1 MPLVSSYKIKMLLLS
16 MEGHLV
22 MESLPPPMH
31 ADNISSNMG
40 NMFFFRFSFHPAPGA
55 LVVYVLLWT
64 SFLCCGRPWQASHD
78 DFNSAEFSACEACA
92 IYIGEASCGTVV
104 MEIRWS
110 LQPIVHV
117 LAKNGHSAH
126 STRPRIRWSLQPIV
140 HHMPVSIRS
149 FLKVLRHGCQPSFG
163 Q

>member
-1 MPLVSSYKIKMLLLS
+1 MSCRLKCHLCFMLLVSSYKIKVLLLS

-22 MESLPPPMH
+22 LESLPPQMH
-31 ADNISSNMG
+31 SDNISSNMG
-40 NMFFFRFSFHPAPGA
+40 NIFFRFPFHPTPGA

-64 SFLCCGRPWQASHD
+64 SCLCCGRPWQASRD

-110 LQPIVHV
+110 LQPI
-117 LAKNGHSAH
+117 LQDGAKMV
-126 STRPRIRWSLQPIV
+126 TPRIPPGRVPDICYG
-140 HHMPVSIRS
+140 
-149 FLKVLRHGCQPSFG
+149 VL
-163 Q
+163 